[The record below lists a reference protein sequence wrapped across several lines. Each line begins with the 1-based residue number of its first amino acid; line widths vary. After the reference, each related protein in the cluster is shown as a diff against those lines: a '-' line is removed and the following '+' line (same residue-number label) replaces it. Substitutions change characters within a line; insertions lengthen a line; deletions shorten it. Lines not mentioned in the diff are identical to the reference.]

1 MCLNHHQ
8 TIPCLQS
15 VGKLSSTKLVP
26 DVKKFGDRCTMG
38 CKVGRPGRN
47 ERGDP
52 LWGGR
57 FQDSSRQKRKGP
69 SAYQVQTGRT
79 ISTQADT
86 CLPSTQSQNEIQ
98 IPRPGSWP
106 GAETEA
112 HFSMGSPQFR
122 SSVAL
127 VKKNLLANTGDTRD
141 PGFDPWLGKIP
152 LQ

>member
-1 MCLNHHQ
+1 MSKSLGIAALWDAKWEDPEEMREG
-8 TIPCLQS
+8 T
-15 VGKLSSTKLVP
+15 
-26 DVKKFGDRCTMG
+26 
-38 CKVGRPGRN
+38 
-47 ERGDP
+47 P